1 MARLTITL
9 PDAVHQALK
18 EAAARRKSTIG
29 ELISESIEFYGI
41 KTELTAAE
49 IVAQAQAA
57 AGMTEEE
64 ALELAVRETRA
75 DRAER
80 AERAR

>member
-9 PDAVHQALK
+9 PDPVHQALK
-18 EAAARRKSTIG
+18 EAAARRKTTIG
-29 ELISESIEFYGI
+29 ALISESIEHYGI

-57 AGMTEEE
+57 AGLTEEQ

-75 DRAER
+75 AR

>member
-9 PDAVHQALK
+9 REAVHPAFK
-18 EAAARRKSTIG
+18 EAAARRKKTIG
-29 ELISESIEFYGI
+29 ELVSESIQHYGI

-49 IVAQAQAA
+49 IVAQARAA
-57 AGMTEEE
+57 AGLTEEQ
-64 ALELAVRETRA
+64 ALEWAVRETWA
-75 DRAER
+75 AR

>member
-18 EAAARRKSTIG
+18 EAAARRKTTIG
-29 ELISESIEFYGI
+29 ALISESIEHYGI

-49 IVAQAQAA
+49 IVAQARAK
-57 AGMTEEE
+57 AGMTEEA